1 MVIDLSHVLF
11 YYPDKPDL
19 PILNIPSWSVSAGE
33 HVFLFGPSGCGK
45 STLLTILSGLLSVS
59 SGHINVLEHSLDKM
73 TNRQRDR
80 FRANHIGYVSQQF
93 NLIPYLD
100 AVDNIRLASHFSKRK
115 KSSLLHNEIKEL
127 LTTLNMP
134 EYDWYK
140 PIRNLSI
147 GQQQRVGIARALINK
162 PALLIA
168 DEPTSALDQTNRD
181 AFMALLMSIVAD
193 NNITLL
199 FVSHDMGLS
208 HYFSR
213 VESLSHINCL
223 EETK

>member
-1 MVIDLSHVLF
+1 MAIDLSHVLF
-11 YYPDKPDL
+11 CYPDKPNL
-19 PILNIPSWSVSAGE
+19 PILKIPSWSLSAGE
-33 HVFLFGPSGCGK
+33 NVFLFGPSGCGK
-45 STLLTILSGLLSVS
+45 STLLAILSGLLPVANSHVSVL
-59 SGHINVLEHSLDKM
+59 GHRLDKM
-73 TNRQRDR
+73 TNRQLDR

-93 NLIPYLD
+93 NLIPYLNV
-100 AVDNIRLASHFSKRK
+100 VDNIRLASQFSKQK
-115 KSSLLHNEIKEL
+115 NSPLLNNEIKAL

-140 PIRNLSI
+140 PVRKLSI

-181 AFMALLMSIVAD
+181 AFMALLMSIVAN

-199 FVSHDMGLS
+199 FVSHDMALS

-213 VESLSHINCL
+213 LESFSDINCL

>member
-1 MVIDLSHVLF
+1 MVIDLSNVSF
-11 YYPDKPDL
+11 FYPDKPDL
-19 PILNIPSWSVSAGE
+19 PILNIPSWSICEKE

-45 STLLTILSGLLSVS
+45 STLLALLSGLLSAS
-59 SGHINVLEHSLDKM
+59 NGHINILGHSFDKM
-73 TNRQRDR
+73 TNRQRDQ

-93 NLIPYLD
+93 NLIPYLN

-115 KSSLLHNEIKEL
+115 KSSLLNTEIKEL

-134 EYDWYK
+134 EHDWYK
-140 PIRNLSI
+140 PIRHLSI

-181 AFMALLMSIVAD
+181 AFMALLMSIVVEND
-193 NNITLL
+193 ITLL
-199 FVSHDMGLS
+199 FVSHDMALS

-223 EETK
+223 EESK

>member
-11 YYPDKPDL
+11 YYPDNLDL

-59 SGHINVLEHSLDKM
+59 SGHINILGHSLNKM

-93 NLIPYLD
+93 NLIPYLG

-115 KSSLLHNEIKEL
+115 KASLLNNEIKKL
-127 LTTLNMP
+127 LTTLNLP
-134 EYDWYK
+134 EHDWYK
-140 PIRNLSI
+140 PIRHLSI

-181 AFMALLMSIVAD
+181 TFMALLMSIAAD

-223 EETK
+223 EETN